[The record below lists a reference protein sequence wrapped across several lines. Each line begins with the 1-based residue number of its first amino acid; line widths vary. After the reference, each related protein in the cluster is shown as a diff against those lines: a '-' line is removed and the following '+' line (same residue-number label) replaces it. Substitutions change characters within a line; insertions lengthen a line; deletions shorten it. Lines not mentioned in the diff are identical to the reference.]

1 MSMKIFKKI
10 ISTFIGS
17 LIDFIDEKVDDKEEA
32 NKLKA
37 ILEAYQKSAYLR
49 LAETQ
54 ASLIMAEYNGTWLQK
69 NWRAIV
75 MIIFAIAIVFLG
87 RDDLVVLLKAALM
100 GYVGG

>member
-54 ASLIMAEYNGTWLQK
+54 ASLIMAEYHGTWLQK

-75 MIIFAIAIVFLG
+75 MIIIAIAIVALD
-87 RDDLVVLLKAALM
+87 RTDLIDMLKIGLS
-100 GYVGG
+100 GFIG

>member
-75 MIIFAIAIVFLG
+75 MIIIAIAIVALG
-87 RDDLVVLLKAALM
+87 RTDLIDMLKIGLS
-100 GYVGG
+100 GFIG